1 MCSTRISNELGAGNS
16 RAAHMVVYA
25 AMSVA
30 LLESLIVS
38 ASLLLGRNAFG
49 YVFSSDKETVDYVA
63 KMAPLVSISLIL
75 DGLQGVL
82 SGPIS
87 LLKYKYS
94 LLPHRATTKYSSLA
108 FLKVVKWLAGIARGC
123 GWQNMGAYINL
134 GSFYL
139 WGIPF
144 AATLAFWANLK
155 GVGLWIGI
163 QAGAILQTI
172 LLALFTGCTNWENQ
186 VLSFFFITCVY
197 RDINTDIKL
206 DACLKF

>member
-1 MCSTRISNELGAGNS
+1 
-16 RAAHMVVYA
+16 MVVYA

-38 ASLLLGRNAFG
+38 ASLFLGRNVFG

-94 LLPHRATTKYSSLA
+94 VLPHSAS
-108 FLKVVKWLAGIARGC
+108 
-123 GWQNMGAYINL
+123 
-134 GSFYL
+134 
-139 WGIPF
+139 
-144 AATLAFWANLK
+144 
-155 GVGLWIGI
+155 
-163 QAGAILQTI
+163 
-172 LLALFTGCTNWENQ
+172 
-186 VLSFFFITCVY
+186 
-197 RDINTDIKL
+197 
-206 DACLKF
+206 